1 MIDDFL
7 HFFFSS
13 SLSLHAHVNPLSG
26 LNEPVFQVK
35 KRCGMLLLVHIV
47 GEKQSKCELT

>member
-1 MIDDFL
+1 MIDDL
-7 HFFFSS
+7 LNFFCFF

-35 KRCGMLLLVHIV
+35 KRCGMLFSVHIG

>member
-1 MIDDFL
+1 MIDDL
-7 HFFFSS
+7 LNFFCFF

-35 KRCGMLLLVHIV
+35 KKVRFAIFGSYRGRKNRVSV
-47 GEKQSKCELT
+47 N